1 VIESPPSSTADQTDS
16 AVESEFAA
24 RRRWGAD
31 WVRESGR
38 RLTRWDERGVF
49 GALVIVFCFAS
60 IFCPNFLNVANLASI
75 LQDITFL
82 GFLAVGMTFA
92 LLAGEID
99 ISVGSTFGLVAVVTA
114 LLFQHGSATLL
125 AILGGLAVGLA
136 AGFVN
141 GIAAVSLG
149 VPAIIVT
156 LATLGIYRTFS
167 LVLTHETAIGGLPEG
182 RFFFSKVGLGTVLG
196 SISWLSIMF
205 LVAAVIAALVL
216 KRTPFGFRVYS
227 VGSNPAAARLVGM
240 NVTRIRVLVLTI
252 SGLMAAIAGVLSV
265 AYLDSATATE
275 GSGYEL
281 DALAAVIIGG
291 AKLSGGRGTITGTTL
306 GLFIVGIIRNMLV
319 LASVSTDWQQAVAGV
334 VLIGAVAMDRFARRK
349 ERRA

>member
-156 LATLGIYRTFS
+156 LATLGIYRTFVSSS
-167 LVLTHETAIGGLPEG
+167 LMRRQSVDFPRAA
-182 RFFFSKVGLGTVLG
+182 SSSAKLG
-196 SISWLSIMF
+196 SARCSGPFPGCRLCFSWRLS
-205 LVAAVIAALVL
+205 
-216 KRTPFGFRVYS
+216 
-227 VGSNPAAARLVGM
+227 
-240 NVTRIRVLVLTI
+240 
-252 SGLMAAIAGVLSV
+252 
-265 AYLDSATATE
+265 
-275 GSGYEL
+275 
-281 DALAAVIIGG
+281 
-291 AKLSGGRGTITGTTL
+291 
-306 GLFIVGIIRNMLV
+306 
-319 LASVSTDWQQAVAGV
+319 
-334 VLIGAVAMDRFARRK
+334 
-349 ERRA
+349 